1 MQAAIHGRLAI
12 VFIDRGSALQVSYV
26 LVLELDNLHANSR
39 LTESQHLYQGLEGSP
54 SSSRPVM
61 STLASAHCNLHPNP
75 CKGVEQPSGCL
86 PE

>member
-1 MQAAIHGRLAI
+1 MQVAIHGRFVI
-12 VFIDRGSALQVSYV
+12 VFVHRRPAFQVCNV
-26 LVLELDNLHANSR
+26 LLLELDNLHANSR